1 MIVADT
7 SVRIDY
13 VNGIDAPHTD
23 ILDHELIYNR
33 VVTGDIIIAEFLQG
47 FKNDREYLIA
57 KQIMDNLEYRDFL
70 GKEIAI
76 QAANN
81 YRKLRKQGFT
91 VRKTIDVIIATFCIE
106 NGFPLMHN
114 DRDFDPMEEI
124 LGLIV
129 KKQNNR

>member
-7 SVRIDY
+7 SVWIDY
-13 VNGIDAPHTD
+13 VKGIDAPHTN
-23 ILDHELIYNR
+23 ILDYELIYNR
-33 VVTGDIIIAEFLQG
+33 VVTGDIIMVEFLQG
-47 FKNDREYLIA
+47 FKDDREYLIA
-57 KQIMDNLEYRDFL
+57 KQIMENLEYRDFL

-81 YRKLRKQGFT
+81 YRKLRRQGIT

-106 NGFPLMHN
+106 NRFPLIHN

-129 KKQNNR
+129 KK

>member
-7 SVRIDY
+7 SVWIDY
-13 VNGIDAPHTD
+13 VKGIDASHTN

-70 GKEIAI
+70 EKEIAI
-76 QAANN
+76 QAAHN
-81 YRKLRKQGFT
+81 YRKLRKQGIT
-91 VRKTIDVIIATFCIE
+91 VKKTIDVIIATFCIE
-106 NGFPLMHN
+106 NGLPLIHN

-129 KKQNNR
+129 KK

>member
-7 SVRIDY
+7 SVWIDY
-13 VNGIDAPHTD
+13 VKGIDAPHTN
-23 ILDHELIYNR
+23 ILDYELIYNR
-33 VVTGDIIIAEFLQG
+33 VVTGDIIMVEFLQG
-47 FKNDREYLIA
+47 FKDDREYLIA
-57 KQIMDNLEYRDFL
+57 KQIMENLEYRDFL

-81 YRKLRKQGFT
+81 YRKLRKQGIT

-106 NGFPLMHN
+106 NRFPLIHN

-129 KKQNNR
+129 KK